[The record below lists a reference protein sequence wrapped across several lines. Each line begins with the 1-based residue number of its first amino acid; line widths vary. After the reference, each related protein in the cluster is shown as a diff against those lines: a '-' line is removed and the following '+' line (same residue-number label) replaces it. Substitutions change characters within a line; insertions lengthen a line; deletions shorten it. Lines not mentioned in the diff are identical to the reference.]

1 MAGCRPISSKVISFF
16 RKNGRARH
24 SAVRTTRTQKVQ
36 RQPTKLLENSE
47 RSRFRHESF
56 VPVRR
61 SAHVYLGGARG
72 QWGFVVVVVQ
82 VRDARF
88 VIAIAAMHKARIL
101 RSDTENVQH

>member
-1 MAGCRPISSKVISFF
+1 
-16 RKNGRARH
+16 
-24 SAVRTTRTQKVQ
+24 
-36 RQPTKLLENSE
+36 
-47 RSRFRHESF
+47 

-101 RSDTENVQH
+101 RSDAENVQH

>member
-1 MAGCRPISSKVISFF
+1 M
-16 RKNGRARH
+16 
-24 SAVRTTRTQKVQ
+24 Q

-61 SAHVYLGGARG
+61 SARLMLGGARG
-72 QWGFVVVVVQ
+72 QWGFVVVLIQ
-82 VRDARF
+82 VRDARY

-101 RSDTENVQH
+101 RTETPAVQP